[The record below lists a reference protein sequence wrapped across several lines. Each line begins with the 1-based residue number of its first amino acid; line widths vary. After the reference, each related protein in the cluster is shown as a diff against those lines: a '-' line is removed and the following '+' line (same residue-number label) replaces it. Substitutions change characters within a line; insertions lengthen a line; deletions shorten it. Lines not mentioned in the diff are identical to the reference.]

1 MKNGINKR
9 DVKIIRDRVV
19 KGNITDKKKE
29 NWLKCYNLK
38 GFTGK

>member
-29 NWLKCYNLK
+29 N
-38 GFTGK
+38 